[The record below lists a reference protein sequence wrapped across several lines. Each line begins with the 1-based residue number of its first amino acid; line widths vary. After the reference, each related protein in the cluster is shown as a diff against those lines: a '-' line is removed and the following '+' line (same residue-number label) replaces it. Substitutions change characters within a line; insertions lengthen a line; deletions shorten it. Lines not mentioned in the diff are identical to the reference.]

1 MGDDSYVSEKYEK
14 VSTYVCKSVV
24 EGCEHRFVKRIPR
37 RDHESPPMSIDEI
50 AFSVENRFENG
61 E

>member
-1 MGDDSYVSEKYEK
+1 MSEDSYVSEKYEK

-37 RDHESPPMSIDEI
+37 RDHESPPASIDEI
-50 AFSVENRFENG
+50 AFSIESRFDDE
-61 E
+61 